1 MHCCLKIPKRKRKH
15 RTTAVLKFFIP
26 IFTIL
31 LAVSCSCNKGE
42 KSDEEADSTAF
53 TGSSL
58 KVPVKEVLMGTI
70 GVCSSSDNLELIKP
84 DSGIVNIIIGN
95 ERFFGSTDLGDSVEV
110 TLLMID
116 GHPVSSTIVNLNSL
130 LHTWMHHDDS
140 LNVNTFLS
148 IQDSHYAH
156 LFNNIGMDNNCNW
169 HLDDGRLILTTPSDS
184 SNLTQNDTLH
194 IVSMTND
201 SLVVYDGK
209 EELAFVCK

>member
-1 MHCCLKIPKRKRKH
+1 M
-15 RTTAVLKFFIP
+15 LKFFIP
-26 IFTIL
+26 LFTML
-31 LAVSCSCNKGE
+31 LALSCSCNGE
-42 KSDEEADSTAF
+42 KTDGDTDSTPF
-53 TGSSL
+53 NGSSL

-95 ERFFGSTDLGDSVEV
+95 DRFFGSNDLGDSVEV

-116 GHPVSSTIVNLNSL
+116 DHPVSSTIVNLNSL
-130 LHTWMHHDDS
+130 LRTWMHHDDS

-156 LFNNIGMDNNCNW
+156 LFNNVGMDNNCNW
-169 HLDDGRLILTTPSDS
+169 HLDDGRLILTTLSDS
-184 SNLTQNDTLH
+184 ASLTKNDTLH
-194 IVSMTND
+194 IMSMTED

-209 EELAFVCK
+209 KELAFERR